1 MRKTEE
7 VLQATDQ
14 LLRSLSGVVN
24 AGDLVVVLGPKRSG
38 KTLLLQALSGR
49 LSSEDF
55 SSDGKIYVN
64 NQQADSDLL
73 RFTSGYVPADYPFC
87 GALTVKE
94 HLLFQAYL
102 RIEERYS
109 LDEKAAL
116 VEDMIKEIGLSN
128 CADFKIG
135 IPGRLKSQVSLCEKR
150 LLAFA
155 TESLTNPAVLC
166 CDEPLAGLD
175 AFEAEKVIT
184 FLKRMTQRG
193 KIVIYAQTRP
203 TSEAFGL
210 SDKVAIL
217 HAGRSAFFGT
227 TDEALDFFALSGFT
241 CPFNCNP
248 ADHYVGSLV
257 GSATLTDIE
266 RNEQTKFIC
275 DKYLV
280 SNTLDKVRRKLENT
294 SRMSRICT
302 TAKTIKPK
310 SAWRTSWTFQLSMLL
325 WRGALCAWRDPFCIT
340 ASFVF
345 HVFTGLTIGI
355 FFLQQD
361 PHTQIGRD
369 AINGVLLL
377 IVCLLG
383 VFPLLGALA
392 ISLPEYRQF
401 QQESAEAICS
411 VSAFSVSHCL
421 LRLPQ
426 HICFSALLVTLSYWL
441 VGLLPSAPAFLT
453 ACCVAALLSMVAES
467 FFWLVTISTKGRGL
481 TLTLSFL
488 IGFPLFLLNGF
499 LPRLKF
505 VPGWL
510 NWISYLSWFRYAMDA
525 LTCNQWRYMAHFW
538 QDYPGSNFSHIG
550 VGSDVR
556 LTRLIPPRLT
566 A

>member
-1 MRKTEE
+1 MFEN
-7 VLQATDQ
+7 VQ
-14 LLRSLSGVVN
+14 
-24 AGDLVVVLGPKRSG
+24 
-38 KTLLLQALSGR
+38 
-49 LSSEDF
+49 DF

-184 FLKRMTQRG
+184 FLKHSPCGSFRFFRNHRRG
-193 KIVIYAQTRP
+193 
-203 TSEAFGL
+203 SGL
-210 SDKVAIL
+210 F
-217 HAGRSAFFGT
+217 RSPQ
-227 TDEALDFFALSGFT
+227 DSPVL
-241 CPFNCNP
+241 NCNP

-294 SRMSRICT
+294 SRMSRICNYSENHQT
-302 TAKTIKPK
+302 QVSVAN
-310 SAWRTSWTFQLSMLL
+310 QLDLP
-325 WRGALCAWRDPFCIT
+325 AE
-340 ASFVF
+340 
-345 HVFTGLTIGI
+345 H
-355 FFLQQD
+355 D

-401 QQESAEAICS
+401 QHESAEAICFGIGFLRQSLLAS
-411 VSAFSVSHCL
+411 VATTHLFFRIACNFIL
-421 LRLPQ
+421 LASRP
-426 HICFSALLVTLSYWL
+426 
-441 VGLLPSAPAFLT
+441 PAIRT
-453 ACCVAALLSMVAES
+453 GIPDACCVAALLSMVAES

-550 VGSDVR
+550 VGSDVTSDSIDSATLDS
-556 LTRLIPPRLT
+556 LTFDCGMLFAFVVAFHLLAFLTSLRLIK
-566 A
+566 